1 MIREANLHSAGCDL
15 VAEVVCATGSAKLKV
30 TGLSMLPAIW
40 PGDVLT
46 ISRTSPKLLE
56 PDQIVLYRRNGKL
69 TAHRVVQVAN
79 DHFLTRGDCVPSL
92 DPPVPFTAIV
102 GQVIVVCRNGR
113 AAKLQ
118 PSPWQRTAAWLLRH
132 SELSIRLLL
141 HFRAASRYLT
151 EIPEKQIL

>member
-1 MIREANLHSAGCDL
+1 MIREAHLLEACCDL
-15 VAEVVCATGSAKLKV
+15 VAEVVHATGSAKLKV

-46 ISRTSPKLLE
+46 VNRVSPKLLE

-69 TAHRVVQVAN
+69 TAHRVVQVAH
-79 DHFLTRGDCVPSL
+79 DHILTRGDCVPSL
-92 DPPVPFTAIV
+92 DPPVPFSAMV
-102 GQVIVVCRNGR
+102 GQVVAVCRNGR

-118 PSPWQRTAAWLLRH
+118 SSPWQRTAAWFLRH
-132 SELSIRLLL
+132 SELSIRLLM
-141 HFRAASRYLT
+141 HFRAAAQHLT